1 VFILK
6 EVEVLCF
13 DTLLEVLIL
22 KGVTLHQNCAKCGLP
37 VEVLILKAVKAVC
50 FEAVLQVLILKE
62 LWEEGEDLI
71 LGQLEVPRGG
81 RAMARKAGKNLA
93 NLTKPL

>member
-81 RAMARKAGKNLA
+81 RAWLERREKILP
-93 NLTKPL
+93 T